1 LPSITHNLT
10 RGDLFFGLMTIVLRN
25 RMLQVMIASLIVFSE
40 VLVVV
45 FDLGAGLFSSTI
57 VLMVV
62 LAFALCL
69 AIFISQALLALAMAY
84 LPKERGVVGEHTL
97 KITEQGLIERTEFNE
112 SLHMWPAMYRVVSQL
127 GYLYIYVSYSV
138 YHQVPKRRVDPQQM
152 AAFEN
157 ELQERMA
164 GENRLGG

>member
-1 LPSITHNLT
+1 MPSITYNLT
-10 RGDLFFGLMTIVLRN
+10 RGDLFCGLMTIVFRN
-25 RMLQVMIASLIVFSE
+25 RMLQVMIVSLIVFSE
-40 VLVVV
+40 VLVV
-45 FDLGAGLFSSTI
+45 FGLGARLFSSTI

-69 AIFISQALLALAMAY
+69 GIFISQALLALAMAY

-97 KITEQGLIERTEFNE
+97 EITEQGLIERTEFNE
-112 SLHMWPAMYRVVSQL
+112 SLHMWPAMYRIVSQL

-138 YHQVPKRRVDPQQM
+138 YHQVPKRRVDAQQM

-157 ELQERMA
+157 ELRARMA

>member
-1 LPSITHNLT
+1 LPSITYNLN

-25 RMLQVMIASLIVFSE
+25 RMLQVSIVSLIVFSE

-45 FDLGAGLFSSTI
+45 FGLGEGLFSSTI
-57 VLMVV
+57 VLSVV
-62 LAFALCL
+62 FAFALCL
-69 AIFISQALLALAMAY
+69 AIFISQAVLALAMAY

-97 KITEQGLIERTEFNE
+97 EITEQGLIERTEFNE
-112 SLHMWPAMYRVVSQL
+112 SLHKWAAMYRVVSQL

-138 YHQVPKRRVDPQQM
+138 YHQVPKRRVDAQQM

-157 ELQERMA
+157 ELRARMA

>member
-1 LPSITHNLT
+1 LLSITYNLT

-25 RMLQVMIASLIVFSE
+25 RMLQVSIVSLIVFSE

-45 FDLGAGLFSSTI
+45 FGLGEGLFSSTI
-57 VLMVV
+57 VLSVV
-62 LAFALCL
+62 FAFALCL

-84 LPKERGVVGEHTL
+84 LPKERGVIGEHTL
-97 KITEQGLIERTEFNE
+97 EITEQGLIERTEFNE
-112 SLHMWPAMYRVVSQL
+112 SLHKWPAMYRVVSQL
-127 GYLYIYVSYSV
+127 GYLYIYVSYSI
-138 YHQVPKRRVDPQQM
+138 YHQVPKRRVDAQQM

-157 ELQERMA
+157 ELRARME